1 MTALLATRV
10 ICDSIAHL
18 VVSGQLPRKSKP
30 EWISDKCN
38 MSVDQKWR
46 QMIVREVDMT
56 KCLILSME
64 EWAEKKNK
72 EKIVVE
78 KINLKIGEFTC
89 VEPISLIN
97 TFNAAVLGSWL
108 DSSEITIETIPFEGK
123 CSKCNRLYFPKK
135 ENGLSLIHI

>member
-1 MTALLATRV
+1 M
-10 ICDSIAHL
+10 H
-18 VVSGQLPRKSKP
+18 
-30 EWISDKCN
+30 
-38 MSVDQKWR
+38 
-46 QMIVREVDMT
+46 EVDMT

-72 EKIVVE
+72 EKIFVE

-108 DSSEITIETIPFEGK
+108 DSSEIAIETIPFEGR
-123 CSKCNRLYFPKK
+123 CSKCRKLYFPKK
-135 ENGLSLIHI
+135 ENGYKSPCCNINLEEIISGRELKIASIDFKEK

>member
-1 MTALLATRV
+1 
-10 ICDSIAHL
+10 
-18 VVSGQLPRKSKP
+18 
-30 EWISDKCN
+30 
-38 MSVDQKWR
+38 
-46 QMIVREVDMT
+46 MT

-64 EWAEKKNK
+64 EWAGKKNK
-72 EKIVVE
+72 EKIIVE

-123 CSKCNRLYFPKK
+123 CSKCNRSYFPKK
-135 ENGLSLIHI
+135 ENGYKSPCCNFNLEEIISGRELKIASIDFKEK

>member
-1 MTALLATRV
+1 V
-10 ICDSIAHL
+10 H
-18 VVSGQLPRKSKP
+18 
-30 EWISDKCN
+30 
-38 MSVDQKWR
+38 
-46 QMIVREVDMT
+46 EVDMT

-97 TFNAAVLGSWL
+97 TFNAAVSGSWL

-123 CSKCNRLYFPKK
+123 CSKCNRSYFPKK
-135 ENGLSLIHI
+135 DNGYKSPCCNLNLEEIISGRELKIASIDFKEK

>member
-1 MTALLATRV
+1 M
-10 ICDSIAHL
+10 H
-18 VVSGQLPRKSKP
+18 
-30 EWISDKCN
+30 
-38 MSVDQKWR
+38 
-46 QMIVREVDMT
+46 EVDMT

-123 CSKCNRLYFPKK
+123 CSKCNRSYFPKK
-135 ENGLSLIHI
+135 ENGYKSPCCNFNLEEIISGRELKSHLLILKKSKKLGSRIKTYFQK

>member
-1 MTALLATRV
+1 M
-10 ICDSIAHL
+10 H
-18 VVSGQLPRKSKP
+18 
-30 EWISDKCN
+30 
-38 MSVDQKWR
+38 
-46 QMIVREVDMT
+46 EVDMT

-72 EKIVVE
+72 EKIIVE

-123 CSKCNRLYFPKK
+123 CSKCNRSYFPKK
-135 ENGLSLIHI
+135 ENGYKSPCCNFNLEEIISGRELKIASIDFKEK

>member
-1 MTALLATRV
+1 
-10 ICDSIAHL
+10 
-18 VVSGQLPRKSKP
+18 
-30 EWISDKCN
+30 
-38 MSVDQKWR
+38 MSVDLIWR
-46 QMIVREVDMT
+46 LISVHEVDMT

-72 EKIVVE
+72 EKIIVE

-123 CSKCNRLYFPKK
+123 CSKCNRSYFPKK
-135 ENGLSLIHI
+135 ENGYKSPCCNFNLEEIISGRELKITSIDFKEK

>member
-1 MTALLATRV
+1 MKKE
-10 ICDSIAHL
+10 IEDQIQY
-18 VVSGQLPRKSKP
+18 GNIMPIIQLGTGGVAGGKFV
-30 EWISDKCN
+30 
-38 MSVDQKWR
+38 M
-46 QMIVREVDMT
+46 
-56 KCLILSME
+56 
-64 EWAEKKNK
+64 WAEKKNK
-72 EKIVVE
+72 KKIVVE

-135 ENGLSLIHI
+135 ENGYKSPCCNFNLEEIISGRELKIASIDFKEK

>member
-1 MTALLATRV
+1 
-10 ICDSIAHL
+10 
-18 VVSGQLPRKSKP
+18 
-30 EWISDKCN
+30 
-38 MSVDQKWR
+38 
-46 QMIVREVDMT
+46 MT

-72 EKIVVE
+72 KKIVVE

-135 ENGLSLIHI
+135 ENGYKSPCCNFNLEEIIRGRELKIASIDFKEK

>member
-1 MTALLATRV
+1 M
-10 ICDSIAHL
+10 H
-18 VVSGQLPRKSKP
+18 
-30 EWISDKCN
+30 
-38 MSVDQKWR
+38 
-46 QMIVREVDMT
+46 EVDMT

-72 EKIVVE
+72 KKIVVE

-135 ENGLSLIHI
+135 ENGYKSPCCNFNLEEIISGRELKIASIDFQEK

>member
-1 MTALLATRV
+1 
-10 ICDSIAHL
+10 
-18 VVSGQLPRKSKP
+18 
-30 EWISDKCN
+30 
-38 MSVDQKWR
+38 
-46 QMIVREVDMT
+46 MT

-72 EKIVVE
+72 EKIIVE

-108 DSSEITIETIPFEGK
+108 DSSETVSYTHLTLPTI
-123 CSKCNRLYFPKK
+123 L
-135 ENGLSLIHI
+135 LV

>member
-1 MTALLATRV
+1 
-10 ICDSIAHL
+10 
-18 VVSGQLPRKSKP
+18 
-30 EWISDKCN
+30 
-38 MSVDQKWR
+38 
-46 QMIVREVDMT
+46 MT

-72 EKIVVE
+72 EKIIVE

-108 DSSEITIETIPFEGK
+108 DSSEITIEIIP
-123 CSKCNRLYFPKK
+123 LK
-135 ENGLSLIHI
+135 ENALNAINHIFQRKRMDINLHVAILI